1 MIAHFFRHEWFDCN
15 YFGMASCHILHT
27 DIPYPRFIKEKQ
39 TMTKGEFKCSTC
51 SRTFSMAAH
60 LARHTNSMHRRPGRP
75 KGSGK
80 GKGARGGRLGRP
92 PLSRSG
98 GANQGN
104 TSDDDSRVLS
114 EMAAY
119 RDTLLM
125 QRLNIDRR
133 LEGIQSAMSVM
144 GSSAFSRFSTPG
156 SASRGKRR
164 GRPPGS
170 GRVARTGAQV
180 GGARRGRK
188 PGRPGSLKQMIIK
201 VLNQR
206 SQAQSP
212 QEIADGVVKAGYK
225 TSSHN
230 LTKSVSNALP
240 KLSEVKK
247 LGRGLY
253 QV

>member
-1 MIAHFFRHEWFDCN
+1 MI
-15 YFGMASCHILHT
+15 
-27 DIPYPRFIKEKQ
+27 
-39 TMTKGEFKCSTC
+39 KGEFKCSSC
-51 SRTFSMAAH
+51 GRTFSMAAH
-60 LARHTNSMHRRPGRP
+60 LARHASTMHRRPGRP

-92 PLSRSG
+92 PLSVSRS
-98 GANQGN
+98 ANRGEI
-104 TSDDDSRVLS
+104 SDDGSRVLS

-125 QRLNIDRR
+125 QRSNIDRR
-133 LEGIQSAMSVM
+133 LEGLQSAMSAM
-144 GSSAFSRFSTPG
+144 GSTSFSSFSTPS
-156 SASRGKRR
+156 SASTGKRR

-170 GRVARTGAQV
+170 GRKARASAQA

-188 PGRPGSLKQMIIK
+188 PGRPGSLKQMIVK
-201 VLNQR
+201 VLHQR
-206 SQAQSP
+206 PQPHSP

-230 LTKSVSNALP
+230 LTKSVSNTLP
-240 KLSEVKK
+240 LLKSEVKK
-247 LGRGLY
+247 VGRGLY